1 MCTTASPG
9 NIKRIKIRKC
19 MRSSSIMILL
29 GVNCLLL
36 RDQWIMFEEIMRK
49 ETAVYFYIVNAQ
61 MPKTNTLKVKATARN
76 KMWD

>member
-29 GVNCLLL
+29 GVNGLLL
-36 RDQWIMFEEIMRK
+36 RDQWIICEEIIWK
-49 ETAVYFYIVNAQ
+49 ETAVNFYIVNAHIRSA
-61 MPKTNTLKVKATARN
+61 NTLKVQATARN
-76 KMWD
+76 EMWV